1 MARIGQQT
9 IAADCV
15 EFMTSFEF
23 ERGLSFVPSNNR
35 DKTPHA
41 LVGYLVPNAVE
52 KLNSRY

>member
-1 MARIGQQT
+1 MA
-9 IAADCV
+9 AACV

-41 LVGYLVPNAVE
+41 LVGYSVPNAVE